1 MAGSSINA
9 LPDTLVSTEW
19 LAEALAGHPGGSQ
32 PSGGLRVFDC
42 TCFLVPDPKTTLRAE
57 SGRQA
62 YEEAHI
68 PGAGFLDITGD
79 FSEPGA
85 RYRFTM
91 PSPERLAAVFGAHGI
106 GNDTAVILYAAETPQ
121 WATRFWWMLRVAGFD
136 NAAILDGGLKKWR
149 AEGRPLESGAITF
162 PAATLTP
169 RPRPELV
176 IGRDGVLA
184 GIDDPKVCI
193 VNALSA
199 AQHRGE
205 GAHYG
210 RPGRI
215 AGSTNLP
222 SATLLDPETGAFLPE
237 TEIAA
242 GLRSAGA
249 LDAEQ
254 VVPYCGG
261 GIAASVTAY
270 WLVRLGKENVALYDA
285 SLSEWV
291 TDETLPMEQG

>member
-1 MAGSSINA
+1 MAGSSTNA

-19 LAEALAGHPGGSQ
+19 LADALAGDAARE
-32 PSGGLRVFDC
+32 GLRVFDC

-57 SGRQA
+57 SGRKA

-68 PGAGFLDITGD
+68 PWAGFLDITGD
-79 FSEPGA
+79 FSDPDA
-85 RYRFTM
+85 RFRFTM
-91 PSPERLAAVFGAHGI
+91 PSPERLAEVFGAHGI
-106 GNDTAVILYAAETPQ
+106 GDDTAVVLYAAETPQ

-149 AEGRPLESGAITF
+149 AEGRPVESGAVDL
-162 PAATLTP
+162 PAARLTP
-169 RPRPELV
+169 HPRPELV
-176 IGRDGVLA
+176 VGRDGVLA
-184 GIDDPKVCI
+184 GIKDPKVCV

-215 AGSTNLP
+215 AGSSNVP
-222 SATLLDPETGAFLPE
+222 SATLLDPDTGAFLPE
-237 TEIAA
+237 TEIAMT
-242 GLRSAGA
+242 LRSAGA
-249 LDAEQ
+249 LDAER

-261 GIAASVTAY
+261 GIAASVTTY
-270 WLVRLGKENVALYDA
+270 WLTRLGKTNVALYDA

-291 TDETLPMEQG
+291 ADETLPMEQG

>member
-1 MAGSSINA
+1 MPGSSTNA

-19 LAEALAGHPGGSQ
+19 LAENVQ
-32 PSGGLRVFDC
+32 MDGLRVFDC

-57 SGRQA
+57 SGRTK

-68 PGAGFLDITGD
+68 PGAGFLDLTGD
-79 FSEPGA
+79 FSDPEG
-85 RYRFTM
+85 RFRFTM
-91 PSPERLAAVFGAHGI
+91 PAPKRLAEVFGAHGV
-106 GNDTAVILYAAETPQ
+106 GDDTAVVLYAQDAPI

-136 NAAILDGGLKKWR
+136 NAAVLDGGLKKWV
-149 AEGRPLESGAITF
+149 AEGRPVDSGAVTL
-162 PAATLTP
+162 PAATLTAH
-169 RPRPELV
+169 PRPELV
-176 IGRDGVLA
+176 VGRDGVLDA
-184 GIDDPKVCI
+184 LDDPKTVV

-215 AGSTNLP
+215 AGSTNVP
-222 SATLLDPETGAFLPE
+222 SGTLLDPETNAFLPAARIE
-237 TEIAA
+237 AAMRAA
-242 GLRSAGA
+242 GAM
-249 LDAEQ
+249 DADR

-261 GIAASVTAY
+261 GIAASVTTF
-270 WLVRLGKENVALYDA
+270 WLTKLGKTDVALYDA

-291 TDETLPMEQG
+291 TDETLPMDVG

>member
-1 MAGSSINA
+1 MTGSSTNA

-19 LAEALAGHPGGSQ
+19 LAQSLGSE
-32 PSGGLRVFDC
+32 SLRVFDC

-57 SGRQA
+57 SGRSA

-68 PGAGFLDITGD
+68 PGAGFLDIMGD
-79 FSEPGA
+79 FSDPSG
-85 RYRFTM
+85 RFRFTM
-91 PSPERLAAVFGAHGI
+91 PAPERLAEVFGAHGI
-106 GNDTAVILYAAETPQ
+106 GDDTAVVLYAADNPS

-136 NAAILDGGLKKWR
+136 NAAVLDGGLKKWR
-149 AEGRPLESGAITF
+149 AEGRPVESGAVTL
-162 PAATLTP
+162 PAADLSA

-176 IGRDGVLA
+176 VGRDGVLA
-184 GIDDPKVCI
+184 ALDDPQVCV

-199 AQHRGE
+199 AQHKGE

-215 AGSTNLP
+215 AGSSNVP
-222 SATLLDPETGAFLPE
+222 SGGLLDPETNAFRPAA
-237 TEIAA
+237 EIEATMRAA
-242 GLRSAGA
+242 GAM
-249 LDAEQ
+249 DAAR

-261 GIAASVTAY
+261 GIAASVTTF
-270 WLVRLGKENVALYDA
+270 WLTRLGRPDVALYDA

-291 TDETLPMEQG
+291 TDESLPMEVG